1 MKVNLPITLT
11 AADTKTRTLT
21 GRIVTWGE
29 EGFTSAGKT
38 VFAKD
43 SITIPK
49 TTSRI
54 ASLISLLNLIL
65 RMIN

>member
-49 TTSRI
+49 K
-54 ASLISLLNLIL
+54 LLGLAAYHRNHYEVL
-65 RMIN
+65 